1 MSCGHKVGRES
12 IFEIIR
18 TAITDK
24 KTKITCPLVLNC
36 NKEWK
41 MEELEKIMIFT
52 KKEKAEV
59 VNGLKKNKILEQ
71 QRIQLAQQKQKQ
83 LA

>member
-1 MSCGHKVGRES
+1 
-12 IFEIIR
+12 
-18 TAITDK
+18 
-24 KTKITCPLVLNC
+24 
-36 NKEWK
+36 